1 MDFIFIKTPLIKND
15 ISLVQSSLVEKE
27 LYMNIQQ
34 GRKEGDLVSGKT
46 RSKSLIYFL
55 NQWHLEQRLT
65 ESQRSNIY

>member
-15 ISLVQSSLVEKE
+15 ISLVQSRLVEKE
-27 LYMNIQQ
+27 LYMNIQ

-65 ESQRSNIY
+65 ES